1 MNTDL
6 GNVDRASIGPATDAD
21 VEGLFQI
28 YLDVVTAGGA
38 EPRTDAPLRE
48 VFAEGWIQQRRVY
61 AASRDGVT
69 VGGYFLR
76 TNFPA
81 FAAHIAQ
88 GGYLVARAARRQGLG
103 RRLLEHSLAEAT
115 RVGYRA
121 MMFNLV
127 MADNPS
133 RGLYESS
140 GFRVVGRIPRVHGD
154 EAGLIY
160 WRDLAANGKTSSCDA

>member
-1 MNTDL
+1 MSGTVSLHRTASALGLRPRGSSPNRPAGSLAVGDRGRPHGEIGRVNTDL
-6 GNVDRASIGPATDAD
+6 GDVDRVSIGLATDAD

-28 YLDVVTAGGA
+28 YLDVVTSGGA

-61 AASRDGVT
+61 AARCGGVT

-103 RRLLEHSLAEAT
+103 R
-115 RVGYRA
+115 
-121 MMFNLV
+121 
-127 MADNPS
+127 
-133 RGLYESS
+133 
-140 GFRVVGRIPRVHGD
+140 
-154 EAGLIY
+154 
-160 WRDLAANGKTSSCDA
+160 

>member
-6 GNVDRASIGPATDAD
+6 GDVDRVSIGPATDAD

-28 YLDVVTAGGA
+28 YLDVVTSAGA

-61 AASRDGVT
+61 AARRDGVT

-81 FAAHIAQ
+81 FAAYIAQ

-103 RRLLEHSLAEAT
+103 RRLLDHSLAEAA

-133 RGLYESS
+133 RDLYESS
-140 GFRVVGRIPRVHGD
+140 GFRVVGRIPQVHGE

-160 WRDLAANGKTSSCDA
+160 WRELAANGQTSSCDP